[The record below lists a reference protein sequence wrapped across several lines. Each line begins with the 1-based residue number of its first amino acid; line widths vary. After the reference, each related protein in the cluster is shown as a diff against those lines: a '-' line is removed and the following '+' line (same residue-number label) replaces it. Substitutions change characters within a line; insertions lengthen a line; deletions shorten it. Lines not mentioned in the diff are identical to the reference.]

1 MRSTTS
7 ALDIPHSYSLPVRQQ
22 QTHLKYPVASARKI
36 AISAY
41 LCKVSTKKNVW
52 YSLLNGEE
60 RRRKN
65 HPFGLGKNVLGVLV
79 QVQLRMVQ
87 IPESNGSIFSGDV
100 WSEFIKSDTYTL
112 PKGRHS
118 RCEKNGFRR
127 KLSIGTS
134 KIVTSCVLCL
144 LHRTALNAL
153 ML

>member
-1 MRSTTS
+1 MV
-7 ALDIPHSYSLPVRQQ
+7 L
-22 QTHLKYPVASARKI
+22 
-36 AISAY
+36 
-41 LCKVSTKKNVW
+41 
-52 YSLLNGEE
+52 LLNGEE
-60 RRRKN
+60 RRWKN

-127 KLSIGTS
+127 KLSIGAS

-144 LHRTALNAL
+144 LHRTAANAL
-153 ML
+153 IL